1 MAAGNYRITLI
12 FDGYI
17 REYYCE
23 LATESSILFDALYRG
38 ASWNSLEVV
47 DTSTLTTVQYIKKN

>member
-1 MAAGNYRITLI
+1 MATGNYRITLI
-12 FDGYI
+12 SDGYI

-38 ASWNSLEVV
+38 ASWDSLEVV
-47 DTSTLTTVQYIKKN
+47 DTRTLTTVQYIKKN

>member
-1 MAAGNYRITLI
+1 MATGNYRITLI
-12 FDGYI
+12 FDGYV

-38 ASWNSLEVV
+38 ASWDSLEVV
-47 DTSTLTTVQYIKKN
+47 DTRALTPVQYIKKN